1 MEGHK
6 ADTALSVAA
15 RLLIACLGLLA
26 YGCKGRE
33 ATNAPVNAVLR
44 EGAKVATLEDL
55 RSRMNTARTIWKG
68 IFYAGSEGP
77 WHYFVDTPGGATIWI
92 AIDNKEL
99 SVTKPMS
106 VASRRDWIDVTY
118 QLMKLRD
125 GVDIRVVKTDY

>member
-1 MEGHK
+1 MKGNK
-6 ADTALSVAA
+6 ADAALRVAA

-33 ATNAPVNAVLR
+33 VTNAPVTAVLR
-44 EGAKVATLEDL
+44 EGAEVVTLEDL
-55 RSRMNTARTIWKG
+55 RIRMNTAHSIWKG

-77 WHYFVDTPGGATIWI
+77 WHYFVDTPGGGKTWI

-99 SVTKPMS
+99 SVTRPMS
-106 VASRRDWIDVTY
+106 VAPRRGWIDVTY

-125 GVDIRVVKTDY
+125 GVDIRVVKTDD